1 MTCAAKTSHT
11 DTNITLK
18 TMGCSVIKALNRA
31 IISCADVFMPLV
43 NVTKHSVQCCKRES
57 SNISLLPE
65 LTNCYPILLNSSYEL
80 KWFWCICGLTER
92 CWYSDAFFK
101 NIGPT
106 PLKGT
111 LWRAPSE
118 SRDRQKSSNHFGHFQ
133 FFSKVIKYV
142 FERVVWLFS
151 QFWHEYLI
159 SLAPCWWAKPGDDR
173 PNEQPQST
181 L

>member
-1 MTCAAKTSHT
+1 MGHYDELPVSLET
-11 DTNITLK
+11 DKKARTI
-18 TMGCSVIKALNRA
+18 SVIFR
-31 IISCADVFMPLV
+31 
-43 NVTKHSVQCCKRES
+43 
-57 SNISLLPE
+57 
-65 LTNCYPILLNSSYEL
+65 
-80 KWFWCICGLTER
+80 
-92 CWYSDAFFK
+92 
-101 NIGPT
+101 
-106 PLKGT
+106 
-111 LWRAPSE
+111 
-118 SRDRQKSSNHFGHFQ
+118 